1 MVLFGFLLGLVDLT
15 YEWGASDGLCC
26 NCAYWLCCVCV
37 LLFYFRWVFFGC
49 VVGFRLL
56 RLMIPFM
63 VGGLM
68 VILFERL
75 GLVLCVW
82 VMICLGGFGFL
93 LDLLL
98 HLVVSVFGCGVSL
111 FWGLLLGYGCYCMLI
126 CICICDF
133 LFVGYYC
140 CLVCFLVG

>member
-1 MVLFGFLLGLVDLT
+1 MFGYDLFG
-15 YEWGASDGLCC
+15 
-26 NCAYWLCCVCV
+26 
-37 LLFYFRWVFFGC
+37 R
-49 VVGFRLL
+49 
-56 RLMIPFM
+56 
-63 VGGLM
+63 
-68 VILFERL
+68 
-75 GLVLCVW
+75 
-82 VMICLGGFGFL
+82 FGFL

-140 CLVCFLVG
+140 CLVWFLVG